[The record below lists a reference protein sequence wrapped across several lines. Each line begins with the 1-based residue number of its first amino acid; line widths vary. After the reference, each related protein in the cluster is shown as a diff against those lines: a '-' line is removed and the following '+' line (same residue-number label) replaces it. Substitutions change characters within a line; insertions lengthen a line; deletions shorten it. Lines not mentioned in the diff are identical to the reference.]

1 MAKTKVVEGYVDRVN
16 VQNNSV
22 TITTQDGKT
31 NDFVYEEDANLANYW
46 RFIPF
51 TSQSV
56 KCLLENDLVKE
67 LTILGAPQAAP
78 RRA

>member
-1 MAKTKVVEGYVDRVN
+1 MAKTRAVEGYVERVN

-22 TITTQDGKT
+22 TITTADGKT
-31 NDFVYEEDANLANYW
+31 QDHPYEEDANLANYW

-56 KCLLENDLVKE
+56 KCVLENEMVKE
-67 LTILGAPQAAP
+67 LTLLSAPQAVP
-78 RRA
+78 QRR